1 SSKGEPFAFRK
12 SSLMSRSPPLTPSP
26 APKRSTTDDPKDSS
40 KRGRDPAS
48 PPSGQKGTVPK
59 KSKAAEDEPTSDA
72 EDKAEW
78 NLTRV
83 ESIARLGKLIDNLH
97 SLVFEKQMRH
107 IPMKSMIAEMRKL
120 KSGIEQPAEAAGPV
134 ASVSLCSICAQSTTG
149 RKPGVSTGQQTRA
162 VPRRDRAVQTEP
174 RRRLSTS
181 EGAVESVKAR
191 RQARGTPARLVA
203 PPPRSSGKK
212 ASPAP
217 TSRPRAPE
225 NRQGKA
231 NPAEPEPGCP
241 WSTVARKKRQKTRSR
256 PDAVVVEA
264 AGKTYSEI
272 LAMVTRRDDSQLS
285 DLGGAVKT
293 VRRTARGNLLLEVAR
308 GGTESAESMR
318 ASISRVLGDEAEVRA
333 LTEESKVSVFVIRNL
348 DAITTESE
356 IRNAFSKQ
364 FDLCEGAVKI
374 RSLRSGYAESK
385 TAVISLPSSMAK
397 EVRLRGEVR
406 IGWTRCRVRE

>member
-1 SSKGEPFAFRK
+1 
-12 SSLMSRSPPLTPSP
+12 
-26 APKRSTTDDPKDSS
+26 
-40 KRGRDPAS
+40 
-48 PPSGQKGTVPK
+48 
-59 KSKAAEDEPTSDA
+59 
-72 EDKAEW
+72 
-78 NLTRV
+78 
-83 ESIARLGKLIDNLH
+83 
-97 SLVFEKQMRH
+97 
-107 IPMKSMIAEMRKL
+107 
-120 KSGIEQPAEAAGPV
+120 
-134 ASVSLCSICAQSTTG
+134 
-149 RKPGVSTGQQTRA
+149 
-162 VPRRDRAVQTEP
+162 
-174 RRRLSTS
+174 
-181 EGAVESVKAR
+181 
-191 RQARGTPARLVA
+191 
-203 PPPRSSGKK
+203 
-212 ASPAP
+212 
-217 TSRPRAPE
+217 
-225 NRQGKA
+225 KA

-318 ASISRVLGDEAEVRA
+318 ASISRVLGDAAEVRA

-406 IGWTRCRVRE
+406 IGWTRCRVREREGPPPAQDLLMQTVREIKADVAILSEPYRVREGGEWAKDRSGKAALWLCGDGQRRMSNIFAADGFVRAEVSGYSASIIDLTYVSSAISHDARWSVSDVYTGSDHEAILCTVGAPEGYTRSSRRPTKAYRPD